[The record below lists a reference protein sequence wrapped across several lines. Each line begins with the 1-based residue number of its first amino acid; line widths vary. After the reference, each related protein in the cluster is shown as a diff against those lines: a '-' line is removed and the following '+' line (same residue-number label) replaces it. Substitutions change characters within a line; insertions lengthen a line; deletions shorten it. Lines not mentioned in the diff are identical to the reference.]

1 MEDKKEKLPSTRIQW
16 YPGHMAKTKREISE
30 NLKLIDVVIEILD
43 SRIPRSSQNPDI
55 ANLTKNKK
63 KIIIL
68 NKSDLADARQNEL
81 WINKL
86 KKDGQIGILTDC
98 NSGKGINDVIK
109 AIENIMKDDLEK
121 FAVKGRTG
129 KKIKVMIL
137 GIPNVGKSSFINTM
151 VNRKKLART
160 SSEPGKTRL
169 INFYNVN
176 KDFYFVDLPGYGYS
190 KMSKVQQAEVGKFIE
205 QYLHNCKDI
214 SLIVFLIDIRHNP
227 TKDDKMMYDYIINQ
241 NLPCIILA
249 NKADKIA
256 VTKVDNQVKELQD
269 ILNPLKD
276 LKFMPFSAER
286 KIYTDDAW
294 EEIEKYL

>member
-1 MEDKKEKLPSTRIQW
+1 MQVKSSEFT
-16 YPGHMAKTKREISE
+16 IS
-30 NLKLIDVVIEILD
+30 
-43 SRIPRSSQNPDI
+43 
-55 ANLTKNKK
+55 
-63 KIIIL
+63 
-68 NKSDLADARQNEL
+68 
-81 WINKL
+81 
-86 KKDGQIGILTDC
+86 
-98 NSGKGINDVIK
+98 
-109 AIENIMKDDLEK
+109 
-121 FAVKGRTG
+121 AVKPSQYPNDGLPQIVLVG
-129 KKIKVMIL
+129 KS
-137 GIPNVGKSSFINTM
+137 NVGKSSFINTM

-176 KDFYFVDLPGYGYS
+176 KEFYFVDLPGYGYS
-190 KMSKVQQAEVGKFIE
+190 KMSKVQQVEVGKFIE
-205 QYLHNCKDI
+205 QYLQNCKDI
-214 SLIVFLIDIRHNP
+214 SLIIFLIDIRHNP

-256 VTKVDNQVKELQD
+256 VTKVDNQVKELQE

-276 LKFMPFSAER
+276 FKFLPFSAER